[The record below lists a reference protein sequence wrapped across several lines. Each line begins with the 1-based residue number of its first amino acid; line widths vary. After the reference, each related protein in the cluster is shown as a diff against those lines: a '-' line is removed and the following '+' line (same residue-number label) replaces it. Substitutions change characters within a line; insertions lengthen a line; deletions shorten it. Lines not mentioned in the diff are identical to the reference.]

1 MMHSMHVL
9 AGIHCAMSSLAG
21 QIYET
26 CVQHVEQREFSIKWD
41 FMDLVTL

>member
-26 CVQHVEQREFSIKWD
+26 CEQHVEQREFSIKWD